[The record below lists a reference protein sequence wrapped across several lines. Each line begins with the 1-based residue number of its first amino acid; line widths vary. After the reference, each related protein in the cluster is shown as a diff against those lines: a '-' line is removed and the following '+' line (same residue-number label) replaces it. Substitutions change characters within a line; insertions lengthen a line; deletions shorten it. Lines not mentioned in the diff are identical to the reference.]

1 MAEHLPFSK
10 ESNSV
15 TWETSLLKSGE
26 PESSM
31 TLSGVLTQHGL
42 GDWMTKG
49 IVTLPASCATTEGLE
64 YTVLSLVYAASR

>member
-1 MAEHLPFSK
+1 
-10 ESNSV
+10 
-15 TWETSLLKSGE
+15 
-26 PESSM
+26 M

-42 GDWMTKG
+42 GDWMTKE

>member
-1 MAEHLPFSK
+1 
-10 ESNSV
+10 
-15 TWETSLLKSGE
+15 
-26 PESSM
+26 M

-42 GDWMTKG
+42 GDWMAKE